1 MAIVANLTA
10 DQGSDF
16 ISEITVEDYNGNVS
30 NISNYTARGQ
40 VRRTY
45 LSSTSVDFN
54 ATVSNPTSG
63 ELTIE
68 LTSAQTSAMKAG
80 RYVYDVEI
88 VSSGGTVTR
97 VVEGQFEIMPS
108 VTR

>member
-45 LSSTSVDFN
+45 LSSTAVDFN